1 MHAKIFYL
9 LIYRELEELT
19 PRGTRTRTRTGSF
32 IIETNMSGNLEVVT
46 ERMED
51 ELTDNSVKP
60 KRQRNR

>member
-1 MHAKIFYL
+1 MNVKPFFL
-9 LIYRELEELT
+9 LVCRELEELK
-19 PRGTRTRTRTGSF
+19 PRGTRTGSF